1 MLKSKFC
8 SIQTQQLGL
17 STLGHER
24 TVRVVV
30 LNRQVSTSPHVLFC
44 FDGQSVG
51 VLAEAVKS
59 LFEEATL
66 TKQTIVM
73 IGIPSHPEHR
83 AHEYVAGLDDARHQR
98 HRRFVLEEVVPW
110 VESQLGQ
117 TLTRDQTG
125 LLGIS
130 NGAIAAMQLGLEHRD
145 LFGTIFSF
153 SLVGGHERYRD
164 EDFVLFP
171 VPRIYLLAG
180 SREVP
185 IRKTSERLAALLQKL
200 GVPHNLQIQ
209 PNESHTM
216 HLWHTQIAT
225 AIRWWIINSTS

>member
-1 MLKSKFC
+1 M
-8 SIQTQQLGL
+8 I
-17 STLGHER
+17 
-24 TVRVVV
+24 V

-51 VLAEAVKS
+51 ALAEGVKS
-59 LFEEATL
+59 LFEEANFV
-66 TKQTIVM
+66 KRSVVM
-73 IGIPSHPEHR
+73 VGIPSHPEHR
-83 AHEYVAGLDDARHQR
+83 AHDYVAGLDEERHGQ
-98 HRRFVLEEVVPW
+98 HRRFVLEEVIPW

-117 TLTRDQTG
+117 TLTRERTC

-145 LFGTIFSF
+145 LFGTICSF
-153 SLVGGHERYRD
+153 SLVGGHERYKD
-164 EDFVLFP
+164 EDLMLFP

-185 IRKTSERLAALLQKL
+185 VRKTSERLAARLRKL
-200 GVPHNLQIQ
+200 GVPHHLQIQ

-216 HLWHTQIAT
+216 HLWQNQIVEAV
-225 AIRWWIINSTS
+225 RWWITNSTT